1 MLVQLQLS
9 VEISAAVTFFGRNEF
24 DIETHTVAVSIRKK
38 TTKVT
43 EKCCMLSINAICK
56 CLLHVLQIF
65 KIT

>member
-9 VEISAAVTFFGRNEF
+9 VEISTAVTFFGCNEF

-38 TTKVT
+38 TKVT